1 VFLPIASI
9 GSQIGDYLSALVI
22 VYVVILLVYLLT
34 NMIFSFGA
42 RPSYALWSEAVLNFM
57 RDVSEPYLRIFRR
70 FIPPLGPIDLS
81 PMVSIFVL
89 LFLDELIRRVF
100 NA

>member
-1 VFLPIASI
+1 MFVLGSV

-22 VYVVILLVYLLT
+22 VYVVILLAYLLT
-34 NMIFSFGA
+34 NMLFSFGA
-42 RPSYALWSEAVLNFM
+42 RPGYAVWSEAVLNFM
-57 RDVSEPYLRIFRR
+57 RDVSQPYLAIFRR

-81 PMVSIFVL
+81 PMVAIFVL
-89 LFLDELIRRVF
+89 LFLDELIRRVL

>member
-1 VFLPIASI
+1 MLAFATV
-9 GSQIGDYLSALVI
+9 GSSIGDYLSAVVI
-22 VYVVILLVYLLT
+22 VYIIILLAYLLT

-42 RPSYALWSEAVLNFM
+42 RPAYALWSEAVLNFI
-57 RDVSEPYLRIFRR
+57 RDVSLPYLGFFRR

-81 PMVSIFVL
+81 PMVAIFVL
-89 LFLDELIRRVF
+89 LILDEVIRRIL

>member
-1 VFLPIASI
+1 MLALASVQ
-9 GSQIGDYLSALVI
+9 SQIGDYLSALVI
-22 VYVVILLVYLLT
+22 VYVVMLLAYLLT

-42 RPSYALWSEAVLNFM
+42 RPGYAIWSEAVLNFL

-89 LFLDELIRRVF
+89 LFLDELIRRLF
-100 NA
+100 NG

>member
-1 VFLPIASI
+1 MFVTASV
-9 GSQIGDYLSALVI
+9 GSQIGQYLSALVI
-22 VYVVILLVYLLT
+22 VYIVVMLVYLLT

-42 RPSYALWSEAVLNFM
+42 RPSYALWSEAVLNFV

-81 PMVSIFVL
+81 PMVAIFVL
-89 LFLDELIRRVF
+89 LFLDEVIRRLLD
-100 NA
+100 A

>member
-1 VFLPIASI
+1 MLAFATVGSSI
-9 GSQIGDYLSALVI
+9 GHYLSAVVI
-22 VYVVILLVYLLT
+22 VYIIILLAYLLT

-42 RPSYALWSEAVLNFM
+42 RPSYAIWSEAVLNFI
-57 RDVSEPYLRIFRR
+57 RDVSLPYLAIFRR

-81 PMVSIFVL
+81 PMVAIFVL
-89 LFLDELIRRVF
+89 LFLDEIIRRIL